1 MIVGDS
7 IEGRKMISVKK
18 MKKLLADLL
27 DTDYL
32 CAQTMAETGNI
43 AAYHSPEDRM
53 CHTTIDVKHER
64 INSYQTGTSESY
76 TRTDHKKQFD

>member
-18 MKKLLADLL
+18 MKELLNDLL

-32 CAQTMAETGNI
+32 CAQTIAETGNI
-43 AAYHSPEDRM
+43 TIYHFHDDKLPWAG
-53 CHTTIDVKHER
+53 INVKEETMS
-64 INSYQTGTSESY
+64 IW
-76 TRTDHKKQFD
+76 DD

>member
-18 MKKLLADLL
+18 MKELLNDLL

-32 CAQTMAETGNI
+32 CAQTIAETGNI
-43 AAYHSPEDRM
+43 AVYHFPKDMM
-53 CHTTIDVKHER
+53 CCAAIDVKHES
-64 INSYQTGTSESY
+64 ISIWE
-76 TRTDHKKQFD
+76 DD